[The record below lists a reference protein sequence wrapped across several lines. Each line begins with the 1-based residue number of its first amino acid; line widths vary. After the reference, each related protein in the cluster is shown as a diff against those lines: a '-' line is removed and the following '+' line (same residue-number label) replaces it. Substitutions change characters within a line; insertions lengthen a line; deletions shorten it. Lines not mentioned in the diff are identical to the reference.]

1 MIDIKM
7 NLELFNAVKVPL
19 LLTSLVVLLII
30 IITAYFVS
38 REVKK

>member
-7 NLELFNAVKVPL
+7 NLELFNAVKIPL